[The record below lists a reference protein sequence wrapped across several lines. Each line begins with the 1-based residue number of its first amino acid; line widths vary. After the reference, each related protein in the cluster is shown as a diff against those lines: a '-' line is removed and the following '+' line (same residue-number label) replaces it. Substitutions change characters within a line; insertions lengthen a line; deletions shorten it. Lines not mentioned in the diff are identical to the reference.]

1 MSEQEKTQPPATF
14 STDEAAGIIREASRI
29 QQESGGTLSHA
40 DVVSMA
46 KELGVSEEA
55 VAKALERRAGQE
67 QERKRARAR
76 LVGLANHVTSYLGS
90 VAFLGV
96 IDYMTGP
103 GWWVQWIAV
112 PWGVFVAMH
121 AVRAAI
127 GLDEEDKKPKGDC
140 CPPKS

>member
-40 DVVSMA
+40 DVISMA
-46 KELGVSEEA
+46 KELGVSEES
-55 VAKALERRAGQE
+55 VAKALERRTEQE

-90 VAFLGV
+90 IAFLGV

-127 GLDEEDKKPKGDC
+127 GLDSEGDKKRQGDGAPKA
-140 CPPKS
+140 